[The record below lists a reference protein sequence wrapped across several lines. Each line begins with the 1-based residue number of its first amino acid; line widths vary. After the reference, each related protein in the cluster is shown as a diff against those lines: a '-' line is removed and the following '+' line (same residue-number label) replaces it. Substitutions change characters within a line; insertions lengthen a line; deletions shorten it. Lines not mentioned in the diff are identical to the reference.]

1 MADGGGAG
9 AMNRFVLVWEQFDTF
24 QAALKQFKRSACLYV
39 LTDKEERILRIG
51 ESGDL
56 RSRYR
61 GGTGWMVEA
70 ALHESGNKIFVA
82 PAPADEATRRTIEA
96 WLTFKHQPRYCQRD
110 KLVAPVSI
118 YPICLVT
125 SSGGPARTII
135 ATSTTWSKKGV
146 RYLSLIISTLNHAPY
161 STLGYKLSWTLDS
174 SSKSQSNTDL
184 DFLVWR
190 LR

>member
-1 MADGGGAG
+1 
-9 AMNRFVLVWEQFDTF
+9 MNRFVLVWEQFDTF
-24 QAALKQFKRSACLYV
+24 QAALKKFKRSACLYV

-82 PAPADEATRRTIEA
+82 PAPADEGTRRAIEA

-110 KLVAPVSI
+110 KCVAPVGAWHI
-118 YPICLVT
+118 EHT
-125 SSGGPARTII
+125 GRTPQGF
-135 ATSTTWSKKGV
+135 A
-146 RYLSLIISTLNHAPY
+146 A
-161 STLGYKLSWTLDS
+161 LDS
-174 SSKSQSNTDL
+174 QSSQQDEGRNDGTTK
-184 DFLVWR
+184 V
-190 LR
+190 